1 LISSAQTAASGVF
14 DAANSGQTLL
24 TPNTELAAA
33 LIDWVERRH
42 LALGHEIWPTP
53 RIRDFSGWLRERY
66 AERQLLDASLPRCLS
81 DVEERELW
89 RSVILDSE
97 GGAQLLEP
105 NGAAQSARR
114 ARRTLIE
121 YGIPLKQLADYAT
134 EETLAFLDWNA
145 RFEARCRA
153 LRCIAADQLLNSAP
167 TPPGLVWI
175 ESPIWRPV
183 VRRWLESNAV
193 AMLLPPRASTPA
205 LRRVVAAGSPAAE
218 LAAMAEWAAEHLRQ
232 SPDFRAWICIPDLHL
247 RRGEVADAFDAVLAP
262 QRFSLT
268 SAEVPAPYA
277 MAGGTPLADYPPVR
291 TALAALAATSGL
303 ISFEA
308 FSDLLRMPQLHF
320 AASDA
325 AAAALVDVEL
335 RSRGPS
341 DASLADWLSL
351 AEKLA
356 APRFAAPKP
365 VQRQADLFSDPPAV
379 NLSALTY
386 LRAFLT
392 ILDSA
397 RGAQLLSQWV
407 TLWIAAFEA
416 GPWVLRQRWSSPE
429 FQAAERFRE
438 LLASLATGD
447 ALFGTQGASAA
458 ARILGRAARDTA
470 FQPQTGIP
478 AIWVSAQIMDPWLAY
493 DGLWVAGCSEDR
505 WPPPLDP
512 IALLPVKLQRDY
524 GVIPAS
530 IESQLRLAEDLQ
542 ERWQW
547 RAGNCVFSCA
557 DSSDGRPTTPSP
569 LLPVASDPAN
579 SSPQPHWQA
588 QALHAPL
595 LDVLRDEAAPPFDAG
610 AERTR
615 GVSTLRAQSRC
626 AFRGYAEGRLL
637 TDRLEKPVPGFNSRE
652 RGELVHHALEYIWGR
667 LKGSDGLAGMAPQ
680 PLAALVADGVAR
692 AIGKQCGQRDPGE
705 RWRRREHRRMT
716 ALLNKWLDTERLREP
731 FTVEQLEQGAQ
742 IAHHGGLDFRVRI
755 DRVDRLSDGGR
766 VLIDYKTGRVS
777 LDWRGERP
785 DNPQLPVYALL
796 RPESLVA
803 VAYGMV
809 NAGDCGFVAEYSR
822 PAVFKPSRRR
832 PSSMEGM
839 ADFPSLIALW
849 SQRIE
854 GIAAEFAAGH
864 AAVAPTVR
872 ACSSCNLQAL
882 CRIPSALDD
891 QEPADE

>member
-1 LISSAQTAASGVF
+1 LTSNSQTAESGVF

-24 TPNTELAAA
+24 APNTELAAA

-42 LALGHEIWPTP
+42 LALGHEVWPTP

-89 RSVILDSE
+89 RSVILESD
-97 GGAQLLEP
+97 GGAELLEP

-114 ARRTLIE
+114 ARRAVID
-121 YGIPLKQLADYAT
+121 YGIPLQKLADYAT
-134 EETLAFLDWNA
+134 EESLAFLDWNR
-145 RFEARCRA
+145 RFEARCRE
-153 LRCIAADQLLNSAP
+153 LHCIAPDQLLGSAP

-175 ESPIWRPV
+175 ESPIWRPM

-193 AMLLPPRASTPA
+193 AMLLPPQAAAAAPPRAVT
-205 LRRVVAAGSPAAE
+205 AASPAAE
-218 LAAMAEWAAEHLRQ
+218 LAAMAEWAAGHLRA
-232 SPDFRAWICIPDLHL
+232 SPDFRAWICIPDLSL
-247 RRGEVADAFDAVLAP
+247 RRAEVADAFDAVLAP
-262 QRFSLT
+262 QRFLLT
-268 SAEVPAPYA
+268 AADVPAPYA
-277 MAGGTPLADYPPVR
+277 VAGGTPLADYPPVR
-291 TALAALAATSGL
+291 SALAALTATTGAL
-303 ISFEA
+303 SFEA

-320 AASDA
+320 AAADAGA
-325 AAAALVDVEL
+325 AAQLDVEL
-335 RSRGPS
+335 RRRGPS
-341 DASLADWLSL
+341 EAGLADWLLL
-351 AEKLA
+351 AEKLGA
-356 APRFAAPKP
+356 
-365 VQRQADLFSDPPAV
+365 PAV
-379 NLSALTY
+379 SAVTH

-392 ILDSA
+392 TLNSA
-397 RGAQLLSQWV
+397 RNAHFLSQWV

-416 GPWVLRQRWSSPE
+416 GPWILRQRWSSTE

-447 ALFGTQGASAA
+447 ALFGKQGPAA
-458 ARILGRAARDTA
+458 AIRILSRAAVDTA

-478 AIWVSAQIMDPWLAY
+478 AIWVSAQIMDPWLTY

-524 GVIPAS
+524 GVIPAG

-542 ERWQW
+542 GRWQL

-557 DSSDGRPTTPSP
+557 HSSDGRPTTPSP
-569 LLPVASDPAN
+569 LLPVSSEPAS

-588 QALHAPL
+588 QALHAPPL
-595 LDVLRDEAAPPFDAG
+595 EVLRDDAAPAFAADV
-610 AERTR
+610 ERTR

-637 TDRLEKPVPGFNSRE
+637 TDRLEKPVPGFNMRE
-652 RGELVHHALEYIWGR
+652 RGELVHHALEYIWGQ
-667 LKGSDGLAGMAPQ
+667 LGGSDGLAAMAPE
-680 PLAALVADGVAR
+680 PLDALVANGVSR
-692 AIGKQCGQRDPGE
+692 AIAKQCEQRDPGA
-705 RWRRREHRRMT
+705 RWRRREHPRMA
-716 ALLNKWLDTERLREP
+716 ALLNKWLVIERLREP

-742 IAHHGGLDFRVRI
+742 VAHHGGLDFRVRI
-755 DRVDRLSDGGR
+755 DRVDRLLDGGR
-766 VLIDYKTGRVS
+766 VLIDYKTGIVS
-777 LDWRGERP
+777 PDWRGDRP

-809 NAGDCGFVAEYSR
+809 NAGECGFVAEHSR
-822 PAVFKPSRRR
+822 PAVFKPSRRK

-839 ADFPSLIALW
+839 PDFPSLIALW
-849 SQRIE
+849 SQRME
-854 GIAAEFAAGH
+854 VIAAEFAAGH
-864 AAVAPTVR
+864 AEVAPTVR
-872 ACSSCNLQAL
+872 ACSSCNLQPL

-891 QEPADE
+891 QESADE

>member
-1 LISSAQTAASGVF
+1 VF

-24 TPNTELAAA
+24 APNTELAAA

-42 LALGHEIWPTP
+42 LALGHEVWPTP

-89 RSVILDSE
+89 RSVILESD
-97 GGAQLLEP
+97 GGAELLEP

-114 ARRTLIE
+114 ARRAVID
-121 YGIPLKQLADYAT
+121 YGIPLQKLADYAT
-134 EETLAFLDWNA
+134 EESLAFLDWNR
-145 RFEARCRA
+145 RFEARCRE
-153 LRCIAADQLLNSAP
+153 LHCIAPDQLLGSAP

-175 ESPIWRPV
+175 ESPIWRPM

-193 AMLLPPRASTPA
+193 AMLLPPQAAAAAPPRAVT
-205 LRRVVAAGSPAAE
+205 AASPAAE
-218 LAAMAEWAAEHLRQ
+218 LAAMAEWAAGHLRA
-232 SPDFRAWICIPDLHL
+232 SPDFRAWICIPDLSL
-247 RRGEVADAFDAVLAP
+247 RRAEVADAFDAVLAP
-262 QRFSLT
+262 QRFLLT
-268 SAEVPAPYA
+268 AADVPAPYA
-277 MAGGTPLADYPPVR
+277 VAGGTPLADYPPVR
-291 TALAALAATSGL
+291 SALAALTATTGAL
-303 ISFEA
+303 SFEA

-320 AASDA
+320 AAADAGA
-325 AAAALVDVEL
+325 AAQLDVEL
-335 RSRGPS
+335 RRRGPS
-341 DASLADWLSL
+341 EAGLADWLLL
-351 AEKLA
+351 AEKLGA
-356 APRFAAPKP
+356 
-365 VQRQADLFSDPPAV
+365 PAV
-379 NLSALTY
+379 SAVTH

-392 ILDSA
+392 TLNSA
-397 RGAQLLSQWV
+397 RNAHFLSQWV

-416 GPWVLRQRWSSPE
+416 GPWILRQRWSSTE

-447 ALFGTQGASAA
+447 ALFGKQGPAA
-458 ARILGRAARDTA
+458 AIRILSRAAVDTA

-478 AIWVSAQIMDPWLAY
+478 AIWVSAQIMDPWLTY

-524 GVIPAS
+524 GVIPAG

-542 ERWQW
+542 GRWQL

-557 DSSDGRPTTPSP
+557 HSSDGRPTTPSP
-569 LLPVASDPAN
+569 LLPVSSEPAS

-588 QALHAPL
+588 QALHAPPL
-595 LDVLRDEAAPPFDAG
+595 EVLRDDAAPAFAADV
-610 AERTR
+610 ERTR

-637 TDRLEKPVPGFNSRE
+637 TDRLEKPVPGFNMRE
-652 RGELVHHALEYIWGR
+652 RGELVHHALEYIWGQ
-667 LKGSDGLAGMAPQ
+667 LGGSDGLAAMAPE
-680 PLAALVADGVAR
+680 PLDALVANGVSR
-692 AIGKQCGQRDPGE
+692 AIAKQCEQRDPGA
-705 RWRRREHRRMT
+705 RWRRREHPRMA
-716 ALLNKWLDTERLREP
+716 ALLNKWLVIERLREP

-742 IAHHGGLDFRVRI
+742 VAHHGGLDFRVRI
-755 DRVDRLSDGGR
+755 DRVDRLLDGGR
-766 VLIDYKTGRVS
+766 VLIDYKTGIVS
-777 LDWRGERP
+777 PDWRGDRP

-809 NAGDCGFVAEYSR
+809 NAGECGFVAEHSR
-822 PAVFKPSRRR
+822 PAVFKPSRRK

-839 ADFPSLIALW
+839 PDFPSLIALW
-849 SQRIE
+849 SQRME
-854 GIAAEFAAGH
+854 VIAAEFAAGH
-864 AAVAPTVR
+864 AEVAPTVR
-872 ACSSCNLQAL
+872 ACSSCNLQPL

-891 QEPADE
+891 QESADE

>member
-1 LISSAQTAASGVF
+1 MF

-24 TPNTELAAA
+24 APNTELAAA

-42 LALGHEIWPTP
+42 LALGHEVWPTP

-89 RSVILDSE
+89 RSVILESD
-97 GGAQLLEP
+97 GGAELLEP

-114 ARRTLIE
+114 ARRAVID
-121 YGIPLKQLADYAT
+121 YGIPLQKLADYAT
-134 EETLAFLDWNA
+134 EESLAFLDWNR
-145 RFEARCRA
+145 RFEARCRE
-153 LRCIAADQLLNSAP
+153 LHCIAPDQLLGSAP

-175 ESPIWRPV
+175 ESPIWRPM

-193 AMLLPPRASTPA
+193 AMLLPPQAAAAAPPRAVT
-205 LRRVVAAGSPAAE
+205 AASPAAE
-218 LAAMAEWAAEHLRQ
+218 LAAMAEWAAGHLRA
-232 SPDFRAWICIPDLHL
+232 SPDFRAWICIPDLSL
-247 RRGEVADAFDAVLAP
+247 RRAEVADAFDAVLAP
-262 QRFSLT
+262 QRFLLT
-268 SAEVPAPYA
+268 AADVPAPYA
-277 MAGGTPLADYPPVR
+277 VAGGTPLADYPPVR
-291 TALAALAATSGL
+291 SALAALTATTGAL
-303 ISFEA
+303 SFEA

-320 AASDA
+320 AAADAGA
-325 AAAALVDVEL
+325 AAQLDVEL
-335 RSRGPS
+335 RRRGPS
-341 DASLADWLSL
+341 EAGLADWLLL
-351 AEKLA
+351 AEKLGA
-356 APRFAAPKP
+356 
-365 VQRQADLFSDPPAV
+365 PAV
-379 NLSALTY
+379 SAVTH

-392 ILDSA
+392 TLNSA
-397 RGAQLLSQWV
+397 RNAHFLSQWV

-416 GPWVLRQRWSSPE
+416 GPWILRQRWSSTE

-447 ALFGTQGASAA
+447 ALFGKQGPAA
-458 ARILGRAARDTA
+458 AIRILSRAAVDTA

-478 AIWVSAQIMDPWLAY
+478 AIWVSAQIMDPWLTY

-524 GVIPAS
+524 GVIPAG

-542 ERWQW
+542 GRWQL

-557 DSSDGRPTTPSP
+557 HSSDGRPTTPSP
-569 LLPVASDPAN
+569 LLPVSSEPAS

-588 QALHAPL
+588 QALHAPPL
-595 LDVLRDEAAPPFDAG
+595 EVLRDDAAPAFAADV
-610 AERTR
+610 ERTR

-637 TDRLEKPVPGFNSRE
+637 TDRLEKPVPGFNMRE
-652 RGELVHHALEYIWGR
+652 RGELVHHALEYIWGQ
-667 LKGSDGLAGMAPQ
+667 LGGSDGLAAMAPE
-680 PLAALVADGVAR
+680 PLDALVANGVSR
-692 AIGKQCGQRDPGE
+692 AIAKQCEQRDPGA
-705 RWRRREHRRMT
+705 RWRRREHPRMA
-716 ALLNKWLDTERLREP
+716 ALLNKWLVIERLREP

-742 IAHHGGLDFRVRI
+742 VAHHGGLDFRVRI
-755 DRVDRLSDGGR
+755 DRVDRLLDGGR
-766 VLIDYKTGRVS
+766 VLIDYKTGIVS
-777 LDWRGERP
+777 PDWRGDRP

-809 NAGDCGFVAEYSR
+809 NAGECGFVAEHSR
-822 PAVFKPSRRR
+822 PAVFKPSRRK

-839 ADFPSLIALW
+839 PDFPSLIALW
-849 SQRIE
+849 SQRME
-854 GIAAEFAAGH
+854 VIAAEFAAGH
-864 AAVAPTVR
+864 AEVAPTVR
-872 ACSSCNLQAL
+872 ACSSCNLQPL

-891 QEPADE
+891 QESADE

>member
-1 LISSAQTAASGVF
+1 MF

-24 TPNTELAAA
+24 APNTELAAA
-33 LIDWVERRH
+33 LIDWVERWH

-89 RSVILDSE
+89 RSVILASD
-97 GGAQLLEP
+97 GGAELLEP

-114 ARRTLIE
+114 ARRTLID
-121 YGIPLKQLADYAT
+121 YGIPLQKLADYAT
-134 EETLAFLDWNA
+134 EESLAFLDWNA
-145 RFEARCRA
+145 RFEARCRE
-153 LRCIAADQLLNSAP
+153 LHCIAPDQLLDSAP
-167 TPPGLVWI
+167 TPPDLVWI

-183 VRRWLESNAV
+183 VRRWLENNAV
-193 AMLLPPRASTPA
+193 VMLLPARAAAPVPP
-205 LRRVVAAGSPAAE
+205 RVVSAASPAAE
-218 LAAMAEWAAEHLRQ
+218 LAAMAEWAAGHLRA
-232 SPDFRAWICIPDLHL
+232 STDFRAWICIPDLNL
-247 RRGEVADAFDAVLAP
+247 RRAEVADAFDAVLAP
-262 QRFSLT
+262 QRFSLRA
-268 SAEVPAPYA
+268 AEVPAPYA
-277 MAGGTPLADYPPVR
+277 VAGGTPLADYPPVR
-291 TALAALAATSGL
+291 TALAALTATTGMV
-303 ISFEA
+303 SFEA
-308 FSDLLRMPQLHF
+308 FSDLLRMPQMHF
-320 AASDA
+320 AATDA
-325 AAAALVDVEL
+325 GAAALLDVEL

-341 DASLADWLSL
+341 EASLADWLLL
-351 AEKLA
+351 AERFA
-356 APRFAAPKP
+356 ALRFAAPKP
-365 VQRQADLFSDPPAV
+365 VRGQADLFSEAPAV
-379 NLSALTY
+379 TLSALMY

-392 ILDSA
+392 TLDSA
-397 RGAQLLSQWV
+397 HGARVMSQWV

-416 GPWVLRQRWSSPE
+416 GPWVLRQRWSSTE

-447 ALFGTQGASAA
+447 ALFGKQGPTAA
-458 ARILGRAARDTA
+458 IRILGRAARDTA

-478 AIWVSAQIMDPWLAY
+478 AIWVSAQIMDPWLTY

-524 GVIPAS
+524 GVIPAG

-542 ERWQW
+542 ERWQS

-569 LLPVASDPAN
+569 LLPISSEPIR

-588 QALHAPL
+588 QALHAPS
-595 LDVLRDEAAPPFDAG
+595 LDVLRDEAAPPFDTA

-637 TDRLEKPVPGFNSRE
+637 TDRLEKPVPGFNMRE
-652 RGELVHHALEYIWGR
+652 RGELVHHALEYIWGQ
-667 LKGSDGLAGMAPQ
+667 LKGSDGLTAMAPE
-680 PLAALVADGVAR
+680 PLAALVANGVSR
-692 AIGKQCGQRDPGE
+692 AIAKQCQQRDPGE
-705 RWRRREHRRMT
+705 RWRRREHPRMT
-716 ALLNKWLDTERLREP
+716 ALLNKWLVTERLREP

-742 IAHHGGLDFRVRI
+742 VAHHGGLDFRVRI

-766 VLIDYKTGRVS
+766 VLIDYKTGIVS
-777 LDWRGERP
+777 PDWRGDRP
-785 DNPQLPVYALL
+785 DNPQLPIYALL

-809 NAGDCGFVAEYSR
+809 NAGECGFVAEHSR
-822 PAVFKPSRRR
+822 PTVFKPTRKS

-839 ADFPSLIALW
+839 PDFASLIALW
-849 SQRIE
+849 SARIE
-854 GIAAEFAAGH
+854 VIAAEFAAGH
-864 AAVAPTVR
+864 AAVAPTLR
-872 ACSSCNLQAL
+872 ACSSCTLQPL

-891 QEPADE
+891 QESADE

>member
-1 LISSAQTAASGVF
+1 MF

-24 TPNTELAAA
+24 APNTELAAA

-53 RIRDFSGWLRERY
+53 RIRDFSGWLRECH

-89 RSVILDSE
+89 RSVILDSD
-97 GGAQLLEP
+97 GGAELLEP

-114 ARRTLIE
+114 ARRTLID
-121 YGIPLKQLADYAT
+121 YGIPLQKLADYAT
-134 EETLAFLDWNA
+134 EESVAFLDWNA
-145 RFEARCRA
+145 RFEARCHA
-153 LRCIAADQLLNSAP
+153 LHCIAPDRLLNSAP
-167 TPPGLVWI
+167 TLPGLVWI

-183 VRRWLESNAV
+183 VRRWLENHAV
-193 AMLLPPRASTPA
+193 AMLLPPRASTPGPP
-205 LRRVVAAGSPAAE
+205 RVVAAASPAVE
-218 LAAMAEWAAEHLRQ
+218 LAAMAEWAADQLRA
-232 SPDFRAWICIPDLHL
+232 SADFRAWICVPDLNL
-247 RRGEVADAFDAVLAP
+247 RRAEVADAFDAVLAP

-268 SAEVPAPYA
+268 AADVPAPYA
-277 MAGGTPLADYPPVR
+277 VAGGTPLADYPPVR
-291 TALAALAATSGL
+291 AALAALAATTGML
-303 ISFEA
+303 SFEA
-308 FSDLLRMPQLHF
+308 FSDLLRMPQMHAS
-320 AASDA
+320 AADA
-325 AAAALVDVEL
+325 GAAALLDLEL

-341 DASLADWLSL
+341 EAGLADWLLL

-356 APRFAAPKP
+356 STT
-365 VQRQADLFSDPPAV
+365 V
-379 NLSALTY
+379 SALMH

-392 ILDSA
+392 TLDTA
-397 RGAQLLSQWV
+397 RGAHFLSQWV

-416 GPWVLRQRWSSPE
+416 GPWVLRQRWSSTE

-447 ALFGTQGASAA
+447 ALFGKQGPAA
-458 ARILGRAARDTA
+458 AIRILSRAARDTA

-478 AIWVSAQIMDPWLAY
+478 AIWVSAQIMDPWLTY

-512 IALLPVKLQRDY
+512 IPLLPVKLQRDY
-524 GVIPAS
+524 GIIPAG

-542 ERWQW
+542 ERWQL
-547 RAGNCVFSCA
+547 RARNCVFSCA
-557 DSSDGRPTTPSP
+557 DSSEGRPTAPSP
-569 LLPVASDPAN
+569 LLPVSSEPMS

-588 QALHAPL
+588 QAIHAPP

-637 TDRLEKPVPGFNSRE
+637 TDRLEKPVPGFNLRE
-652 RGELVHHALEYIWGR
+652 RGELVHHALESIWGQ
-667 LKGSDGLAGMAPQ
+667 LKGSEGLAAIAPET
-680 PLAALVADGVAR
+680 LEALVANGVSR
-692 AIGKQCGQRDPGE
+692 AIDRQCAQRDPGA
-705 RWRRREHRRMT
+705 RWRRREHPRMT
-716 ALLNKWLDTERLREP
+716 ALLHKWLAIERLREP

-742 IAHHGGLDFRVRI
+742 VAHHGGLDFRVRI
-755 DRVDRLSDGGR
+755 DRVDRLLDGGR
-766 VLIDYKTGRVS
+766 VLIDYKTGNVS
-777 LDWRGERP
+777 PDWRGDRP

-809 NAGDCGFVAEYSR
+809 NAGECGFVAEHSR
-822 PAVFKPSRRR
+822 PAVFKPSRRK

-839 ADFPSLIALW
+839 PDFPSLIALW
-849 SQRIE
+849 SERLE
-854 GIAAEFAAGH
+854 VIAAEFATGH

-872 ACSSCNLQAL
+872 ACTSCNLQPL

-891 QEPADE
+891 HELADE

>member
-1 LISSAQTAASGVF
+1 MF

-24 TPNTELAAA
+24 APNTELAAA

-42 LALGHEIWPTP
+42 LALGHEVWPTP

-89 RSVILDSE
+89 RSVILESD
-97 GGAQLLEP
+97 GGAELLEP

-114 ARRTLIE
+114 ARRAVID
-121 YGIPLKQLADYAT
+121 YGIPLQKLADYAT
-134 EETLAFLDWNA
+134 EESLAFLDWNR
-145 RFEARCRA
+145 RFEARCRE
-153 LRCIAADQLLNSAP
+153 LHCIAPDQLLGSAP

-175 ESPIWRPV
+175 ESPIWRPM

-193 AMLLPPRASTPA
+193 AMLLPPQAAAAAPPRAVT
-205 LRRVVAAGSPAAE
+205 AASPAAE
-218 LAAMAEWAAEHLRQ
+218 LAAMAEWAAGHLRA
-232 SPDFRAWICIPDLHL
+232 SPDFRAWICIPDLSL
-247 RRGEVADAFDAVLAP
+247 RRAEVADAFDAVLAP
-262 QRFSLT
+262 QRFLLT
-268 SAEVPAPYA
+268 AADVPAPYA
-277 MAGGTPLADYPPVR
+277 VAGGTPLADYPPVR
-291 TALAALAATSGL
+291 SALAALTATTGAL
-303 ISFEA
+303 SFEA

-320 AASDA
+320 AAADAGA
-325 AAAALVDVEL
+325 AAQLDVEL
-335 RSRGPS
+335 RRRGPS
-341 DASLADWLSL
+341 EAGLADWLLL
-351 AEKLA
+351 AEKLGA
-356 APRFAAPKP
+356 
-365 VQRQADLFSDPPAV
+365 PAV
-379 NLSALTY
+379 SAVTH

-392 ILDSA
+392 TLNSA
-397 RGAQLLSQWV
+397 RNAHFLSQWV

-416 GPWVLRQRWSSPE
+416 GPWILRQRWSSTE

-447 ALFGTQGASAA
+447 ALFGKQGPAA
-458 ARILGRAARDTA
+458 AIRILSRAAVDTA

-478 AIWVSAQIMDPWLAY
+478 AIWVSAQIMDPWLTY

-524 GVIPAS
+524 GVIPAN
-530 IESQLRLAEDLQ
+530 IESQLQLAEDLQ
-542 ERWQW
+542 ERWLL
-547 RAGNCVFSCA
+547 RAENCVFSCA

-569 LLPVASDPAN
+569 LLPVNSEPTS
-579 SSPQPHWQA
+579 SSPQPHWHA
-588 QALHAPL
+588 QALHAPPL
-595 LDVLRDEAAPPFDAG
+595 EVRRDDAAPPFAADV
-610 AERTR
+610 ERTR

-626 AFRGYAEGRLL
+626 AFRGYAEGRLSI
-637 TDRLEKPVPGFNSRE
+637 DRLEKPVPGFNMRE
-652 RGELVHHALEYIWGR
+652 RGELVHHALEYIWGQ
-667 LKGSDGLAGMAPQ
+667 LKGSDGLAAMAPE
-680 PLAALVADGVAR
+680 PLAALVENGVSR
-692 AIGKQCGQRDPGE
+692 AIAKQCGQRDPGE
-705 RWRRREHRRMT
+705 RWRRREHPRMT
-716 ALLNKWLDTERLREP
+716 ALLNKWLVTERLREP

-742 IAHHGGLDFRVRI
+742 VAHHGGLDFRVRI

-766 VLIDYKTGRVS
+766 VLIDYKTGIVS
-777 LDWRGERP
+777 PDWRGDRP

-809 NAGDCGFVAEYSR
+809 NAGECGFVAEHSR
-822 PAVFKPSRRR
+822 PAVFKPSRRK
-832 PSSMEGM
+832 PSGMEGM
-839 ADFPSLIALW
+839 PDFPSLIALW

-854 GIAAEFAAGH
+854 AIAAEFAAGH

-872 ACSSCNLQAL
+872 ACSSCNLQPL

-891 QEPADE
+891 QESSHE